1 MNIRAVTRAIGQR
14 QQRRRRNNM
23 RNIINLNKDWKFIQK
38 DAGLPNSLPT
48 DWTSVDLPHTWN
60 AVDGHDGNGSFDRGT
75 YWYAKTFATPK
86 QAFGGNR
93 VFVEILA
100 AGQQATVYVN
110 GTEVVYHEG
119 GYSTFRADVTDLCKE
134 DGENLLVVAC
144 SNERKESVYP
154 QSADFTFYGGLY
166 RGVNIISVPDA
177 HFDLEYYGGPGIQ
190 VTPTPCDCGGAMF
203 DIVTYTKGID
213 ENFTV
218 LYSICDAEG
227 KEVAGG
233 CRPADDTKIKLFV
246 PDAKKWEIDDPYLYT
261 VTALLQRRNEAFD
274 EVSARVG
281 VRSFSCDPDKGFI
294 INGKETPLR
303 GVSRHQDMLYKG
315 NALSKA
321 DHYHD
326 AELIKE
332 LGANTIRLAHY
343 QHNQYFYDACDE
355 MGFVVWAEIPFISVM
370 NKDPE
375 AHQNCISQMK
385 ELIIQNYN
393 HPSICFWGISNEI
406 LIGGISEQLV
416 ENHKELN
423 ELVKEL
429 DPTRLTTIAHVSMT
443 PIESPLHH
451 ITDVISYNHYFGWY
465 GGKMEENG
473 PWMDNFHK
481 VHPDLCLGLSEYGCE
496 GIVTYHGPNPAC
508 KDYSEEYQ
516 ALYHEH
522 MAKMLEERPWIWSS
536 HVWNMFDFGCAARD
550 EGGVAG
556 RNNKG
561 LVTMDR
567 KTKKDSYYIYKAYW
581 NKAPMVHICG
591 RRYAQR
597 AGETTEIRV
606 YSNQPTVTLYLN
618 GEKAEEK
625 SAEKVFVFT
634 VALAEGQNIVVAEAG
649 GVKDSIT
656 LEKVEKE
663 PEIYVLPEVNERAE
677 GVANWFSTVGE
688 MDLKA
693 PMEFPE
699 GKYNIHCTM
708 EEIAESPEAL
718 AVLTEAV
725 KLAMNMKVTSGA
737 GMWDMMKGMTP
748 ERIGQMAGNMIPEGF
763 IESLNLKLTK
773 IEKK

>member
-1 MNIRAVTRAIGQR
+1 
-14 QQRRRRNNM
+14 M
-23 RNIINLNKDWKFIQK
+23 RNIINLNKDWQFIQK
-38 DAGLPNSLPT
+38 NAGLPAVLPT
-48 DWTSVDLPHTWN
+48 DWQQIDLPHTWN
-60 AVDGHDGNGSFDRGT
+60 AVDGHDGNGSYDKGR

-86 QAFGGNR
+86 QAFGGDR

-110 GTEVVYHEG
+110 ETEVTYHEG
-119 GYSTFRADVTDLCKE
+119 GYSIFRADITELCKE
-134 DGENLLVVAC
+134 DEDNLLVVAC
-144 SNERKESVYP
+144 SNEHKDSVYP

-166 RGVNIISVPDA
+166 RGVNIISVPET

-190 VTPTPCDCGGAMF
+190 VTPTPCECGGAEF
-203 DIVTYTKGID
+203 DIVTYVKGAD

-218 LYSICDAEG
+218 LYSVLDAEG
-227 KEVAGG
+227 KEVASA
-233 CRPADDTKIKLFV
+233 CRPADAASVKIYV
-246 PDAKKWEIDDPYLYT
+246 PDVKRWEIDAPYLYT
-261 VTALLQRRNEAFD
+261 VTANLQRCNESFD
-274 EVSARVG
+274 EISAQVG

-294 INGKETPLR
+294 INGVETPLR
-303 GVSRHQDMLYKG
+303 GVSRHQDQLYKG
-315 NALSKA
+315 NALTRE
-321 DHYHD
+321 DHYDD
-326 AELIKE
+326 ARIIKE

-343 QHNQYFYDACDE
+343 QHSQDFYDACDE
-355 MGFVVWAEIPFISVM
+355 LGFVVWAEIPFISVF

-375 AHQNCISQMK
+375 AHQNCINQLK

-406 LIGGISEQLV
+406 LIGGISEKLV

-423 ELVKEL
+423 ALAKKL

-443 PIESPLHH
+443 PVESPMHYV
-451 ITDVISYNHYFGWY
+451 TDVISYNHYFGWY
-465 GGKMEENG
+465 GGKMEDNG
-473 PWMDNFHK
+473 PWLDMFHEK
-481 VHPDLCLGLSEYGCE
+481 HPDLCVGVSEYGCE

-516 ALYHEH
+516 ALYHEEL
-522 MAKMLEERPWIWSS
+522 AKVFDDRPWIWSS

-550 EGGVAG
+550 EGGVSG

-581 NKAPMVHICG
+581 NKEPMVHVCG

-606 YSNQPTVTLYLN
+606 YSNQPAVTLYLN
-618 GEKAEEK
+618 GEKAGGL
-625 SAEKVFVFT
+625 SADKVFVFN
-634 VALAEGQNIVVAEAG
+634 VALKEGHNTVLAAAG
-649 GVKDSIT
+649 DVKDSIT

-677 GVANWFSTVGE
+677 GVANWFKTIGD
-688 MDLKA
+688 MDLSA

-699 GKYNIHCTM
+699 GMYSIKDSM
-708 EEIAESPEAL
+708 EEIAKNPEAL
-718 AVLTEAV
+718 KIVQEAV
-725 KLAMNMKVTSGA
+725 KLAMNMKVVPGE
-737 GMWDMMKGMTP
+737 GMWDMMKSMSM
-748 ERIGQMAGNMIPEGF
+748 ERMKDMAGSMMPDGF
-763 IESLNLKLTK
+763 VESLNGKLTK
-773 IEKK
+773 IKKI